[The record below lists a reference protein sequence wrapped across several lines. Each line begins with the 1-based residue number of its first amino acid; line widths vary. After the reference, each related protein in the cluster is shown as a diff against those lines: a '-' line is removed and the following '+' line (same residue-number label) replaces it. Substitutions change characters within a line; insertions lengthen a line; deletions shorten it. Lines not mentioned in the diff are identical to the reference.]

1 MASIRKATL
10 MDLHVLWPLWLA
22 LTSEEC
28 ANEATQGREM
38 YPAVLLDDQQ
48 AWAMEYALAMTNPNV
63 CLLLAESSGAP
74 VGFMLSSINSRQ
86 VGHPKN
92 YVHVHSLYVR
102 PSERKRAGGTV
113 AEQLQQ
119 STEEWARANNVLA
132 IEIDCVQSNQS
143 RWAKQGFLPAAVRMY
158 KTLEEIK

>member
-1 MASIRKATL
+1 MLIRKATL
-10 MDLHVLWPLWLA
+10 MDLPVLWPLWLA

-38 YPAVLLDDQQ
+38 YPAVLLDDRDS
-48 AWAMEYALAMTNPNV
+48 WALEYAMVLTNPNA
-63 CLLLAESSGAP
+63 CLLLAESSGEV

-102 PSERKRAGGTV
+102 PSERKRVGGTV
-113 AEQLQQ
+113 AEQLQEE
-119 STEEWARANNVLA
+119 STKWALANGVTA
-132 IEIDCVQSNQS
+132 IEIDCVLSNQS
-143 RWAKQGFLPAAVRMY
+143 RWAKQGFTPAAVRMY
-158 KTLEEIK
+158 KTLETK